1 MATLRSSFYTI
12 GNLMTETELLTL
24 HFEHFKNAKEGQDE
38 RVAAQVEQA
47 AETLRALMDELAA
60 IKLKLES

>member
-1 MATLRSSFYTI
+1 MATLRASFYTI

-24 HFEHFKNAKEGQDE
+24 HFLHFKNAREGQDE

-47 AETLRALMDELAA
+47 EKTLRALMDELAA
-60 IKLKLES
+60 IKLGLED